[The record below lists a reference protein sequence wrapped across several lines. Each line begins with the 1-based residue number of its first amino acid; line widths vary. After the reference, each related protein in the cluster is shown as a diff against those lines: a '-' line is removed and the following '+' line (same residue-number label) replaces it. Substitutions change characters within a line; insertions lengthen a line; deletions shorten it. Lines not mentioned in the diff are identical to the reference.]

1 MNDLKNFFIAYGSTA
16 TSVLAAIEMRTLI
29 TIISAIVLPIIFF
42 AVGKAIDV
50 ALQIH
55 MKEREARRRNREDE

>member
-1 MNDLKNFFIAYGSTA
+1 MNDLKNFTIAFSA
-16 TSVLAAIEMRTLI
+16 SMSSMFAAIEMRTLI
-29 TIISAIVLPIIFF
+29 TIISAIVLPVIFF

-55 MKEREARRRNREDE
+55 FNRSRNEEKKNDT

>member
-1 MNDLKNFFIAYGSTA
+1 MNDLKNLTIAFSA
-16 TSVLAAIEMRTLI
+16 SVSSLFAAIEMRTLI
-29 TIISAIVLPIIFF
+29 TIISAIVLPIVFF

-55 MKEREARRRNREDE
+55 LSRRKDEEKEQ